1 MTAPAVVP
9 WDDAFIVMNEADNV
23 GIARRRLSVGTVVEA
38 DGGRFTLAAE
48 IATGHKVARRP
59 IKAGERVIRWGAPIG
74 STTADAGLGDHVHL
88 HNMKSDYIPTFK
100 AGDTTHGGEETKA

>member
-9 WDDAFIVMNEADNV
+9 WDDAFIVMNETDNV
-23 GIARRRLSVGTVVEA
+23 GIARRRLVAGTVVET
-38 DGGRFTLAAE
+38 DGGCFALAAP
-48 IATGHKVARRP
+48 ISTGHKVARRP

-74 STTADAGLGDHVHL
+74 STRTDVCLGDHVHL

-100 AGDTTHGGEETKA
+100 AGDTTHGGEESEA